1 MKNKTIFVAC
11 DTSNLNQINKILK
24 NIKTKR
30 LKIIPKFGLQFFYSK
45 NGRKFLEKYKSDFWL
60 DLKINDIPQ
69 TALSA
74 VDSLKDLKKCKFMTV
89 HANGGINMLKAI
101 KEKAKQINKNLKVL
115 GVTVLTSLNN
125 KSLKEIGH
133 TKTVEQIVL
142 KQAGIIKKSG
152 CDGIV
157 CSAKEAK
164 MIKKKYKNL
173 LIITPGIRLPGDN
186 LNDQARVMT
195 PKDAFKNKVSGVVI
209 GRSLTQGNIKNNIK
223 KLIDHLNRW
232 SKVARFVGFQI

>member
-1 MKNKTIFVAC
+1 MRNKTIFVAC

-24 NIKTKR
+24 NIKNKK

-74 VDSLKDLKKCKFMTV
+74 VDSLKDLKKCKYITV
-89 HANGGINMLKAI
+89 HANGGLEMLKAI
-101 KEKAKQINKNLKVL
+101 KKKTKQINKNLKVL

-125 KSLKEIGH
+125 RSLKEIGH
-133 TKTVEQIVL
+133 TKTIDQLVL
-142 KQAGIIKKSG
+142 KQASVIKKSG

-157 CSAKEAK
+157 CSAMEAK
-164 MIKKKYKNL
+164 MIRKKYKKF
-173 LIITPGIRLPGDN
+173 LIITPGIRMPGDD
-186 LNDQARVMT
+186 LNDQIRVMT
-195 PKDAFKNKVSGVVI
+195 PKDAFKSKVSGVVI
-209 GRSLTQGNIKNNIK
+209 GRSLTKGNIKNNIK
-223 KLIDHLNRW
+223 KLIDHL
-232 SKVARFVGFQI
+232 I